1 MRGMT
6 NIFLL
11 IFSVFCV
18 IFCTFAFTNLSLRK
32 RNTENR
38 RNFLYECHRNIMNKY
53 IPYTFSCMTRWIQK
67 GKSPVKVQNSCLKK
81 IE

>member
-1 MRGMT
+1 MCCGIKDNQFFLIIPLIFYGMT

-32 RNTENR
+32 KTSI
-38 RNFLYECHRNIMNKY
+38 CI
-53 IPYTFSCMTRWIQK
+53 T
-67 GKSPVKVQNSCLKK
+67 
-81 IE
+81 

>member
-1 MRGMT
+1 MSEKISLDSSGMT

-32 RNTENR
+32 KTSI
-38 RNFLYECHRNIMNKY
+38 CI
-53 IPYTFSCMTRWIQK
+53 T
-67 GKSPVKVQNSCLKK
+67 
-81 IE
+81 